1 MQKTTV
7 KIIKLING
15 DDIVTVLPTGDK
27 QLPDNGPLI
36 RLDKPLQIKYV
47 PQMTPMGFRDYI
59 AMIRWTNYTS
69 DKIVT
74 IPKDKI
80 MTITNASLEMSNSY
94 GEIVKNYDNLD
105 KPKRDENYQRKKLTP
120 EENDKIKLQV
130 IENRNK
136 IDTILYQ
143 SQKMVDENNDK
154 LSEETKSELLEKV
167 SQAREA
173 LDSDDVDSQ
182 EMALKDLESILH
194 KAGSELYAD
203 TEADTEADTNVD
215 KSTNDSDEDI
225 VDADFEEVL

>member
-1 MQKTTV
+1 MKAQV

-15 DDIVTVLPTGDK
+15 DDIVTILPTGEK

-105 KPKRDENYQRKKLTP
+105 KPKRDENYHRKEFTA
-120 EENDKIKLQV
+120 
-130 IENRNK
+130 
-136 IDTILYQ
+136 
-143 SQKMVDENNDK
+143 DENKKINEIFRELDD
-154 LSEETKSELLEKV
+154 EEEEPT
-167 SQAREA
+167 
-173 LDSDDVDSQ
+173 
-182 EMALKDLESILH
+182 LH
-194 KAGSELYAD
+194 
-203 TEADTEADTNVD
+203 
-215 KSTNDSDEDI
+215 
-225 VDADFEEVL
+225 

>member
-15 DDIVTVLPTGDK
+15 DDIVTILPTGDK

-94 GEIVKNYDNLD
+94 GQIVKNYDSLD
-105 KPKRDENYQRKKLTP
+105 KPKRDENYHRKEFTA
-120 EENDKIKLQV
+120 EENNKLNE
-130 IENRNK
+130 IFKEL
-136 IDTILYQ
+136 DDEEEEPTI
-143 SQKMVDENNDK
+143 
-154 LSEETKSELLEKV
+154 
-167 SQAREA
+167 
-173 LDSDDVDSQ
+173 
-182 EMALKDLESILH
+182 H
-194 KAGSELYAD
+194 
-203 TEADTEADTNVD
+203 
-215 KSTNDSDEDI
+215 
-225 VDADFEEVL
+225 